1 MALSEAVVEVVGMK
15 VVRTVRMRLTVAVK
29 VSKLANTVIMVVM
42 MVVTV
47 AVAVK
52 EALSDS
58 GGGGGVGGG
67 RKSSRINGCGTVVTE
82 VAVP

>member
-1 MALSEAVVEVVGMK
+1 
-15 VVRTVRMRLTVAVK
+15 
-29 VSKLANTVIMVVM
+29 M

-58 GGGGGVGGG
+58 GGGGGVE
-67 RKSSRINGCGTVVTE
+67 SSRRNGCGTVVTE

>member
-58 GGGGGVGGG
+58 GGGGGGG
-67 RKSSRINGCGTVVTE
+67 RESSRRNGCGTVVTE

>member
-52 EALSDS
+52 EAVSDS
-58 GGGGGVGGG
+58 GGGGGGG
-67 RKSSRINGCGTVVTE
+67 RESSRRNGCGTVVTE

>member
-1 MALSEAVVEVVGMK
+1 MVLSEAVVEVVGMK

-29 VSKLANTVIMVVM
+29 VSKLANAVIMVVM

-58 GGGGGVGGG
+58 GGGGGG
-67 RKSSRINGCGTVVTE
+67 RESRRRNGCGTVVTE

>member
-1 MALSEAVVEVVGMK
+1 MALSEAVVEVVEMK
-15 VVRTVRMRLTVAVK
+15 VVRTVRMRMVAVK
-29 VSKLANTVIMVVM
+29 VSKLANTVIMIAM
-42 MVVTV
+42 MVVIV

-58 GGGGGVGGG
+58 GGG
-67 RKSSRINGCGTVVTE
+67 RESRCGNGSGTVVTE

>member
-52 EALSDS
+52 EAVSDS
-58 GGGGGVGGG
+58 GGGGGG
-67 RKSSRINGCGTVVTE
+67 REISRRNGCGTVVTE

>member
-1 MALSEAVVEVVGMK
+1 MALLEAVVEVVGMK
-15 VVRTVRMRLTVAVK
+15 VVRTVRMRMVAVK
-29 VSKLANTVIMVVM
+29 VSKLANAVIMVVT

-58 GGGGGVGGG
+58 GGG
-67 RKSSRINGCGTVVTE
+67 RESRCGNGSGTVVTE

>member
-1 MALSEAVVEVVGMK
+1 MALLEAVVEVVGMK
-15 VVRTVRMRLTVAVK
+15 VVRTVRMRMVTVK
-29 VSKLANTVIMVVM
+29 VSKLANAVIMVVT

-58 GGGGGVGGG
+58 GGG
-67 RKSSRINGCGTVVTE
+67 RESRRRNGCGTVLTE

>member
-52 EALSDS
+52 EAVSDS
-58 GGGGGVGGG
+58 GGGGGG
-67 RKSSRINGCGTVVTE
+67 RESSRRNGCGTVVTE

>member
-1 MALSEAVVEVVGMK
+1 MALSEAVVEVVEMK
-15 VVRTVRMRLTVAVK
+15 VVRTVRMRLMVAVK
-29 VSKLANTVIMVVM
+29 VSKLANTVIMIAM
-42 MVVTV
+42 MVVIA

-58 GGGGGVGGG
+58 GGG
-67 RKSSRINGCGTVVTE
+67 RESRCGNGSGTVVTE

>member
-1 MALSEAVVEVVGMK
+1 MALSEALVEVVGMK
-15 VVRTVRMRLTVAVK
+15 VVRTVRMRMVAVK
-29 VSKLANTVIMVVM
+29 ESKLANSVVMIVM

-52 EALSDS
+52 EALTDS
-58 GGGGGVGGG
+58 GGG
-67 RKSSRINGCGTVVTE
+67 RESRCGNGSGTVATE

>member
-15 VVRTVRMRLTVAVK
+15 VVRTVRMRMVAVK
-29 VSKLANTVIMVVM
+29 VSKLANAVIMVVM

-58 GGGGGVGGG
+58 GGWREIGV
-67 RKSSRINGCGTVVTE
+67 E
-82 VAVP
+82 MAVALW

>member
-1 MALSEAVVEVVGMK
+1 MALSEAVVEVVEMK
-15 VVRTVRMRLTVAVK
+15 VVRTVRMRMVAVK
-29 VSKLANTVIMVVM
+29 VSKLANTVIMIAM
-42 MVVTV
+42 MVVIV

-58 GGGGGVGGG
+58 GGG
-67 RKSSRINGCGTVVTE
+67 RESRCGNGSGTEVTE

>member
-1 MALSEAVVEVVGMK
+1 MVLSEAVAEVVGMK

-29 VSKLANTVIMVVM
+29 VSKLANAVIMVVM

-52 EALSDS
+52 EALSD
-58 GGGGGVGGG
+58 GGGG
-67 RKSSRINGCGTVVTE
+67 RESRRRNGCGTVVTE

>member
-1 MALSEAVVEVVGMK
+1 MALPEAVVEVVGMK
-15 VVRTVRMRLTVAVK
+15 VVRTVRMRMVAVK
-29 VSKLANTVIMVVM
+29 VSKLANTVIMIAM
-42 MVVTV
+42 MVVIV

-58 GGGGGVGGG
+58 GGG
-67 RKSSRINGCGTVVTE
+67 RESRCGNGSGTVVTE

>member
-1 MALSEAVVEVVGMK
+1 MALSEAVVEVVEMK
-15 VVRTVRMRLTVAVK
+15 VVRIVRMRLMVAVK
-29 VSKLANTVIMVVM
+29 VSKLANTVIMIAI
-42 MVVTV
+42 MVVIV

-58 GGGGGVGGG
+58 GGG
-67 RKSSRINGCGTVVTE
+67 RESRCGNGSGTVVTE